1 MDKQKRFDYS
11 LVYKTINGIPVH
23 EFFHDNSSL
32 NEVNAINIST
42 GIDNAWRDDRF
53 RVHLYQNENF
63 VSESAVALS
72 HPDESFFLDE
82 SLPSVLLKR
91 RSVRAFADE
100 PVSGKVFSNL
110 LYFSFGI
117 NGHYNETKEHTRMN
131 LYAFPTAGGICSLM
145 FYVVVLNVDGI
156 ANGIYLYNPIRHCLN
171 IIRKNFI
178 YDEYSNLTTS
188 LSLTA
193 NVAFSIH
200 IVGDMK
206 YTGYKYGNRGYRFM
220 HLEAGHAVQNIYLT
234 STGMSLGAIA
244 SGGFLDNAFFK
255 FLNIDCEQKFLIYEV
270 FVGTP
275 DFSVDYRFER

>member
-1 MDKQKRFDYS
+1 MDRQKRFDYS

-32 NEVNAINIST
+32 SEVSIINISA
-42 GIDNAWRDDRF
+42 GIDNALKDDRF
-53 RVHLYQNENF
+53 RAHLYHNKNF
-63 VSESAVALS
+63 VSESTVALIP
-72 HPDESFFLDE
+72 PDESLFSDE
-82 SLPSVLLKR
+82 PLPSVLLKR
-91 RSVRAFADE
+91 RSVRAFVNE
-100 PVSGKVFSNL
+100 PVSQKAFSNL

-145 FYVVVLNVDGI
+145 FYVVVLNVEGI
-156 ANGIYLYNPIRHCLN
+156 ANGIYLYNPIKHCLN
-171 IIRKNFI
+171 IICKNFTH
-178 YDEYSNLTTS
+178 DEYRNLTAS
-188 LSLTA
+188 ISLTA
-193 NVAFSIH
+193 NAAFSIH

-234 STGMSLGAIA
+234 STGMALGAIA
-244 SGGFLDNAFFK
+244 SGGFFDNGFFK
-255 FLNIDCEQKFLIYEV
+255 YLSIDCEQKFLIYEV

-275 DFSVDYRFER
+275 DFGVDYRFER